1 MWPSRQSKPGI
12 PCLGPVPL
20 CHTPPNYEIR
30 GSHHRLGTD
39 TLMPSTPWPV
49 TFEALEWVQHQI
61 LKLPGE
67 SQSAAVFWMEKLFP
81 GLAPRALLPCVSVH
95 RLWSTRDLKDL
106 AWNFDQSNYLYA
118 FSVEVVWGVAV
129 REIELSET
137 NIRVIRE
144 YFFFV
149 GHPRWI
155 AGKIKFKIKLNMY
168 TTLLFC

>member
-12 PCLGPVPL
+12 PCLGSVPL
-20 CHTPPNYEIR
+20 CHTPPDYETR
-30 GSHHRLGTD
+30 GSQHRLGTD
-39 TLMPSTPWPV
+39 TLMPGTPWPV
-49 TFEALEWVQHQI
+49 TFEALQWVGHQI
-61 LKLPGE
+61 LKVPGE
-67 SQSAAVFWMEKLFP
+67 PQSAAVFQMEKLFP
-81 GLAPRALLPCVSVH
+81 GLAPWALLLCVSVR
-95 RLWSTRDLKDL
+95 RLWSTRNLKDL

-144 YFFFV
+144 YFFFI

-155 AGKIKFKIKLNMY
+155 AGKIKF
-168 TTLLFC
+168 